1 MSSNGYEQEQ
11 IRQVAER
18 IARRLANGTESVGG
32 GHSSH
37 GENDNDIKGSSELA
51 DIRAGLSHIN
61 QRLTQIER
69 NINPDSVTTNRT
81 SQISQT
87 PHVFSAAA
95 LPNVADAK
103 SNPQRNFTSSRHA
116 MLNSMYVPATSSS
129 AAHPSQERFGV
140 GEAISE
146 LVDYFENEKAC
157 GLEPDKP
164 CDQCAMCSS
173 RGF

>member
-1 MSSNGYEQEQ
+1 MSSSSNEQEQ

-18 IARRLANGTESVGG
+18 IARRLAEGAGRVVDSTQARNESANGTTGV
-32 GHSSH
+32 
-37 GENDNDIKGSSELA
+37 SEIA
-51 DIRAGLSHIN
+51 EIRAGLSHIN
-61 QRLTQIER
+61 ERLAQIER

-81 SQISQT
+81 SQISQPSRT
-87 PHVFSAAA
+87 SSAAES
-95 LPNVADAK
+95 NVADVK
-103 SNPQRNFTSSRHA
+103 SNSQRNFTSSRHA

-146 LVDYFENEKAC
+146 LVDYFENEKQC
-157 GLEPDKP
+157 GLEPGKP